1 MSADGDRLT
10 ETVRVRVTASEKA
23 ELESAAKAEDRKPS
37 AIARRAIRAE
47 LDRMRRAARK
57 AA

>member
-1 MSADGDRLT
+1 MSGDERLT

-23 ELESAAKAEDRKPS
+23 ELEAAAKAVDRKPS
-37 AIARRAIRAE
+37 AVARRAIRSE
-47 LDRMRRAARK
+47 LDRMRRAASK